1 MASELFDTAAE
12 RLEKRTGL
20 ARLEARGTLRLALK
34 SAGLEPESLGLEQ
47 LRVVFERILPGELQ
61 TRGVE
66 NAAGICEA
74 LIVEVAASSAAG
86 AEPGT
91 ASVDEIFRRLGGD

>member
-1 MASELFDTAAE
+1 MASELFECAAE

-34 SAGLEPESLGLEQ
+34 SAGLDPASITLEQ

-61 TRGVE
+61 ARGVDG
-66 NAAGICEA
+66 AAGICEA
-74 LIVEVAASSAAG
+74 LMDEIAASPAAAAG
-86 AEPGT
+86 SGEVR
-91 ASVDEIFRRLGGD
+91 VDEIFRRLGRD